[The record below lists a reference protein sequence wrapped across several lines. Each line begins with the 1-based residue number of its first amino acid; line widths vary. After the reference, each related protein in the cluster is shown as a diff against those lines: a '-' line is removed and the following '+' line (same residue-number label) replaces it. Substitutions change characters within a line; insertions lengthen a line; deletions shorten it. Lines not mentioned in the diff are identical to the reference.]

1 MTLSQSGHRIITVFG
16 CSFAIFSIT
25 LASCSWCFAR
35 SGRLRRRAFF
45 AHCKCCRGFIRNGSG
60 GSSIIGIYP
69 SLTVS
74 SPCCTHWALHRRCNV
89 GAFRTP
95 VTLVDAR
102 RCRPTQLSF
111 LHKAHFCDRHHI
123 ASAMAEMP
131 MPADRDP
138 AIIDAARRLR
148 PAPVPRPLQLLVQL
162 ALDYGLDKA
171 AHPITHRGFNRIEPI
186 IEKIH
191 SCIGDRLRGIRL
203 CGNALHGVVSYP
215 TLKRRMIRG

>member
-1 MTLSQSGHRIITVFG
+1 LAGFPAECHEFARVLSGAYMTLSQSGHRIITVFG

-95 VTLVDAR
+95 VTLADAR
-102 RCRPTQLSF
+102 RCRPIQLSF
-111 LHKAHFCDRHHI
+111 LHKAHSCDRRHI
-123 ASAMAEMP
+123 ASAMAELVSCLSIIP
-131 MPADRDP
+131 HTRSFDVPPKLSPAQRGAFFAPPDSRGGTRSG
-138 AIIDAARRLR
+138 ASRCARRSMTR
-148 PAPVPRPLQLLVQL
+148 A
-162 ALDYGLDKA
+162 
-171 AHPITHRGFNRIEPI
+171 
-186 IEKIH
+186 
-191 SCIGDRLRGIRL
+191 SC
-203 CGNALHGVVSYP
+203 SW
-215 TLKRRMIRG
+215 